1 MVTELIEFERVVQ
14 SMLSRQLTSAQRK
27 AFAWYAEE
35 LMLWNARFNL
45 TAITERSAIE
55 VRHFLDSLTCLL
67 ALGPAPS
74 GRVVDVGT
82 GAGFPGLPL
91 KILCPQLDLTLI
103 EATRKKVDF
112 CQHVVKNLGLH
123 GVEVIHARAEDLGH
137 DVNYREQYDYALARA
152 VAPLRVLVEY
162 LLPLLNAGG
171 VAVAQKGET
180 APAEAHAAEEALRLV
195 GGHVERLIPLEL
207 PGVAETRYLVVITK
221 VAATPAKFPRKAGIP
236 SKRPLG

>member
-1 MVTELIEFERVVQ
+1 MVTELIEFERVAQ

-91 KILCPQLDLTLI
+91 KIICPQLDLTLI

-162 LLPLLNAGG
+162 LLPLLNVEG